1 MFGQES
7 RKRQKRASLG
17 KKGKVGALTSVVR
30 SELQEVL
37 GPVIGVGG
45 QDDVHATVGGR
56 WVDLNSTLSCGGI
69 TTAPCSGIIDS
80 VGLVKVCL
88 DSGRVRIAM
97 RNVVR
102 TWFYRC
108 GELRLGAPAPWNGKG
123 KGRNKGP
130 LGRDPP
136 AAPSDVPLTASD
148 TEPRLVPPRDPPGAG
163 VGPSP
168 SAQEG
173 TAHNEDMIK
182 ALKLLQS
189 VMSAE
194 DFSKYEKMVLPSK
207 GGKGE
212 AARARAFS
220 KGAEAELFGGT
231 RAKKQEHNL
240 TQQRLMLQDV
250 QIRLGAVR
258 DEVHAL
264 KALVSEKEE
273 PTGPPA
279 RPPPPCPREPPPDDD
294 ENPGPVQDR
303 MTWLPRRLM

>member
-1 MFGQES
+1 M
-7 RKRQKRASLG
+7 
-17 KKGKVGALTSVVR
+17 
-30 SELQEVL
+30 
-37 GPVIGVGG
+37 
-45 QDDVHATVGGR
+45 
-56 WVDLNSTLSCGGI
+56 
-69 TTAPCSGIIDS
+69 
-80 VGLVKVCL
+80 KVCL

-194 DFSKYEKMVLPSK
+194 DFFMRRWCCLQKEERVKLR
-207 GGKGE
+207 E
-212 AARARAFS
+212 Q
-220 KGAEAELFGGT
+220 ELFQKVQNQNGLEEQEQMHLEQI
-231 RAKKQEHNL
+231 KKQEHNL

-264 KALVSEKEE
+264 KALVSEKKE

-294 ENPGPVQDR
+294 ENPGPVQNR